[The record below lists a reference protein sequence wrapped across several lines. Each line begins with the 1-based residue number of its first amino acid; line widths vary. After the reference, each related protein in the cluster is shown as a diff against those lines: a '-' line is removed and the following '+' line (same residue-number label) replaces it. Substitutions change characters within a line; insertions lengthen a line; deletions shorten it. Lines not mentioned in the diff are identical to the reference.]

1 MISVEKYT
9 NNIMKVL
16 FFANKMPDLC
26 GAFLHD
32 IDLGIELQKRGH
44 QVVFLSIKIPKE
56 GYNGGTWRGFRFVH
70 YSAASSFLD
79 TSDVWICPHA
89 PVLPEVRKLNDRGY
103 NRPIIATCHYD
114 GNYNTLRYTGN
125 ANWAEM
131 VLFING
137 IMEVNYR
144 KNITP
149 WPPMV
154 RRTHAI
160 RPLMHRDKIEILEP
174 FRGDCI
180 TLVNANQNK
189 GVHVFIDLAK
199 RMPHRKFLGVLPYY
213 GERQLPPAPG
223 NIEWVPFDD
232 DIRTILKRTRILLA
246 PSYYESFGRIAV
258 EAMLN
263 RIPVL
268 YSNPLEKSAYP
279 GGSTEGLHEWIQPAG
294 IACEREDFNS
304 WTSAIESLDNE
315 DIYVER
321 GEQSRQH
328 IEEMNIFTE
337 ATRIAGLVED
347 FSRQNPVVSRASQP
361 QQQFQGRTAEPGR
374 VVLQQPPEGRQVAGF
389 GFSNG
394 RLKILR

>member
-1 MISVEKYT
+1 
-9 NNIMKVL
+9 MKVL
-16 FFANKMPDLC
+16 FFANRMPDLC

-56 GYNGGTWRGFRFVH
+56 GYSGGTYRGFRFLH
-70 YSAASSFLD
+70 YTAASSFLES
-79 TSDVWICPHA
+79 SDVWICPHS
-89 PVLPEVRKLNDRGY
+89 PVLPDVRNLNNRGY

-114 GNYNTLRYTGN
+114 GNYNTVRYNGSPS
-125 ANWAEM
+125 WSEM
-131 VLFING
+131 LLFING
-137 IMEVNYR
+137 IMEINYR

-149 WPPMV
+149 WPTQI
-154 RRTHAI
+154 RRTDTI
-160 RPLMHRDKIEILEP
+160 RPLMHRDKIEIHEP

-189 GVHVFIDLAK
+189 GVHVFLDLAR
-199 RMPHRKFLGVLPYY
+199 RMPDRKFLGVLPYY
-213 GERQLPPAPG
+213 GEKRLPPAPG

-268 YSNPLEKSAYP
+268 YSKPLEKSIYP
-279 GGSTEGLHEWIQPAG
+279 GGSTEGMHEWIQPAG
-294 IACEREDFNS
+294 IACDREVSES
-304 WTSAIESLDNE
+304 WIQAIQSLDDE
-315 DIYVER
+315 EAYASR
-321 GEQSRQH
+321 GEDSRQH
-328 IEEMNIFTE
+328 IEAMNIFTE

-347 FSRQNPVVSRASQP
+347 FSRQNPIVQRVAQP
-361 QQQFQGRTAEPGR
+361 QQQAKTVEPGR
-374 VVLQQPPEGRQVAGF
+374 VVLREPAPGRAGF

-394 RLKILR
+394 RLKIQR